1 MGKEY
6 INPQLAR
13 RLCPVV
19 PDPVSKDGS
28 DIVEYVRK
36 DKVRKIGDGE
46 DDFIVE
52 EVVVEASRVNRQ
64 AYIMKD
70 ADQVGIMNI
79 LEKVR
84 RSGDV
89 TLLNQT
95 RFVSEASG
103 EVDSLGRPLGVV
115 QNYEDLPD
123 NLGDALRTLK
133 TGSNS
138 FAGLKEIF
146 GDISFNDLVSMSAD
160 QVQAKLND
168 YVAAHQLKKEPEGGK
183 E

>member
-1 MGKEY
+1 MAKETY

-19 PDPVSKDGS
+19 PDPVSKDAS

-46 DDFIVE
+46 DDFVVE

-95 RFVSEASG
+95 GAIIPEGVQDYTNVPSNTQEALAALEKGGNSFEALKAIFG
-103 EVDSLGRPLGVV
+103 DTSFEALANMSADELAAAV
-115 QNYEDLPD
+115 QNYVDKNQQEK
-123 NLGDALRTLK
+123 G
-133 TGSNS
+133 
-138 FAGLKEIF
+138 EE
-146 GDISFNDLVSMSAD
+146 
-160 QVQAKLND
+160 Q
-168 YVAAHQLKKEPEGGK
+168 
-183 E
+183 

>member
-1 MGKEY
+1 MAKETY

-19 PDPVSKDGS
+19 PDPVSPDAS

-36 DKVRKIGDGE
+36 DKVRKIGDGD
-46 DDFIVE
+46 DDFVVE

-70 ADQVGIMNI
+70 ADQVGILNI

-89 TLLNQT
+89 TLFNQT
-95 RFVSEASG
+95 HAVIPE
-103 EVDSLGRPLGVV
+103 GV
-115 QNYEDLPD
+115 QDYEDLPE
-123 NLGDALRTLK
+123 NLGEALNALK
-133 TGSNS
+133 TGGNS

-146 GDISFNDLVSMSAD
+146 GDISFSDLASMSAE

-168 YVAAHQLKKEPEGGK
+168 YVASHQSKKEEGGK